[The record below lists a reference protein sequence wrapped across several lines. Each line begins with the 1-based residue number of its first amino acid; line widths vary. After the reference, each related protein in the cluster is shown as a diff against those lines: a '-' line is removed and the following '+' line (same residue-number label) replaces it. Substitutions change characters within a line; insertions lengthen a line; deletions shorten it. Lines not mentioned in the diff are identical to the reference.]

1 MKVSIQ
7 LREFAYIDKQIVADF
22 FSSIQASLPLERK
35 QAVAK
40 KGKKLGGKVGFLFA
54 QVEGEKGSTETETEE
69 KSVVGDAGLFQML
82 YSKLDDQSFI
92 LRKIGKNISPKS
104 ILEVDGRIVLPAL
117 EVTLDILCDQL
128 APFWETVRTV
138 NPRGWAT
145 MQMINKVRISSP
157 LNLRIIPSVGQYEET
172 MKNVNIVASL
182 RRDMLRKPLR
192 ELADDYSVLCRV
204 TRVLKAR
211 ERHDL
216 FELPMKLDD
225 EKIDSLL
232 ESFRNM
238 PPESKAI
245 LGGDITRED
254 IQVTYPAI
262 IVTPI
267 AIYR

>member
-1 MKVSIQ
+1 
-7 LREFAYIDKQIVADF
+7 
-22 FSSIQASLPLERK
+22 
-35 QAVAK
+35 
-40 KGKKLGGKVGFLFA
+40 
-54 QVEGEKGSTETETEE
+54 
-69 KSVVGDAGLFQML
+69 
-82 YSKLDDQSFI
+82 
-92 LRKIGKNISPKS
+92 
-104 ILEVDGRIVLPAL
+104 
-117 EVTLDILCDQL
+117 
-128 APFWETVRTV
+128 
-138 NPRGWAT
+138 
-145 MQMINKVRISSP
+145 
-157 LNLRIIPSVGQYEET
+157 